1 MQRTDVIVLGA
12 GMVGVSAAWELLK
25 RGRSVVLVDRRDPG
39 EETSFGNSGVIE
51 RDAFVPIGFPP
62 LHRMPRYALGLAPEL
77 NFHWR
82 FLPHIAP
89 WLMALRRESSPQA
102 INRYAVAMNP
112 LLAEA
117 APAHRRFATVSGA
130 SRYFRETGWIRL
142 FRTDAGFRREAL
154 LRHLCREYQVRFEV
168 MSADETIAAEPFL
181 GRRFSAGVLFP
192 DTISVSSPGGV
203 TKAYADGFRAE
214 GGRFVRGDAKSIK
227 QADGGWS
234 VETADG
240 AYLAPDAV
248 VALGPWSGDVVA
260 SLGYRLPLAVKRGYH
275 RHFRPIGKAMLS
287 RPVVDVENGYLVTP
301 MEAGIRV
308 TTGIEFADRDA
319 PPTPVQI
326 DRVLPLAR
334 QIFPLG
340 EPIGDIWLGRR
351 PSFPDALPVICPAER
366 HKGLWF
372 DFGHGHL
379 GFTLGPPSGRLLAD
393 LITGATP
400 FVNPAPFSATRFSR
414 GRS

>member
-1 MQRTDVIVLGA
+1 
-12 GMVGVSAAWELLK
+12 
-25 RGRSVVLVDRRDPG
+25 
-39 EETSFGNSGVIE
+39 
-51 RDAFVPIGFPP
+51 
-62 LHRMPRYALGLAPEL
+62 
-77 NFHWR
+77 
-82 FLPHIAP
+82 
-89 WLMALRRESSPQA
+89 
-102 INRYAVAMNP
+102 
-112 LLAEA
+112 LAEA

-142 FRTDAGFRREAL
+142 FRTDAGFQRESQ
-154 LRHLCREYQVRFEV
+154 LRHLCRDYQVRFDV

-181 GRRFSAGVLFP
+181 GRRFAAGVLFP

-214 GGRFVRGDAKSIK
+214 GGRFARGDAKNLR

-240 AYLAPDAV
+240 SLSAPDAI
-248 VALGPWSGDVVA
+248 VALGPWSLDVVA
-260 SLGYRLPLAVKRGYH
+260 PLGYRLPLAVKRGYH

-340 EPIGDIWLGRR
+340 EPVGEIWMGRR
-351 PSFPDALPVICPAER
+351 PSFPDALPVICRAER
-366 HKGLWF
+366 HPGLWF

-393 LITGATP
+393 LVTGTTP
-400 FVNPAPFSATRFSR
+400 FANPAPFSAARFGR

>member
-1 MQRTDVIVLGA
+1 MQRADVIVLGA

-62 LHRMPRYALGLAPEL
+62 LHRMPRYMLGTSPEL
-77 NFHWR
+77 NFHWS
-82 FLPHIAP
+82 FLPQIAS
-89 WLMALRRESSPQA
+89 WLMALRRQSNPEA
-102 INRYAVAMNP
+102 VKRYAVAMDP

-130 SRYFRETGWIRL
+130 NRYLRETGWIRL
-142 FRTDAGFRREAL
+142 FRTDAGFQRESL
-154 LRHLCREYQVRFEV
+154 LRRLCRDYQVRFDV
-168 MSADETIAAEPFL
+168 MSADETTAVEPFL
-181 GRRFSAGVLFP
+181 SRRFSAGVLFP

-214 GGRFVRGDAKSIK
+214 GGRFVRGDAKGLK
-227 QADGGWS
+227 QSDGGWS
-234 VETADG
+234 VDTSEG
-240 AYLAPDAV
+240 AVSAGDAV
-248 VALGPWSGDVVA
+248 VALGPWSPDVVA
-260 SLGYRLPLAVKRGYH
+260 PLGYQLPLAVKRGYH
-275 RHFRPIGKAMLS
+275 RHYKPIGKAMLS
-287 RPVVDVENGYLVTP
+287 RPVVDVENGFLITP

-340 EPIGDIWLGRR
+340 EPVGDIWMGRR
-351 PSFPDALPVICPAER
+351 PSFPDALPVISPAER

-393 LITGATP
+393 LITGAKP
-400 FVNPAPFSATRFSR
+400 FADPAPFSAARF
-414 GRS
+414 GQAGA